1 MAGIESR
8 VAIITGGATGVG
20 AATALMLAAR
30 GWRCVINYSRSASE
44 AESTVQQCVALGT
57 KAFAVCGDVAR
68 DEACRATADAT
79 VKAFGRIDALINSAG
94 TTKFASMDDLDGQN
108 AVDFQEVYAVNVI
121 GAYQMTRAAAPA
133 MKATGAGSV
142 VNVSSISA
150 LTGNGSSFSYVAS
163 KAALNTLTLSLAR
176 ALAPAVRVNCV
187 LPGLIETRW
196 LKSGL
201 GQQVYDTV
209 RQNFANSSALEK
221 TCKPED
227 VADAILWLVEGAGLV
242 TGQLITVD
250 GGFLLGRPVRVSR

>member
-20 AATALMLAAR
+20 SATALMLAAR

-44 AESTVQQCVALGT
+44 AESTVRQCVALGT

-133 MKATGAGSV
+133 M
-142 VNVSSISA
+142 SS
-150 LTGNGSSFSYVAS
+150 
-163 KAALNTLTLSLAR
+163 
-176 ALAPAVRVNCV
+176 
-187 LPGLIETRW
+187 
-196 LKSGL
+196 
-201 GQQVYDTV
+201 
-209 RQNFANSSALEK
+209 
-221 TCKPED
+221 
-227 VADAILWLVEGAGLV
+227 LV
-242 TGQLITVD
+242 TLILRGALVWLSRYI
-250 GGFLLGRPVRVSR
+250 GLRPRVRRLGHMSRVSGRC